1 MEEEKEEVDKMV
13 VEAKKELLAAIQLQL
28 EEARE
33 QMQEEEEFVVCKWDK
48 VSECYTLL
56 LALWAIVIHEFPI
69 QGAWVPCLSHWDATS
84 NSYLAGTVQPS
95 LKENL

>member
-13 VEAKKELLAAIQLQL
+13 VEAKKELFAAIQLQL

-48 VSECYTLL
+48 ISECYALL
-56 LALWAIVIHEFPI
+56 LALWTIIIHEFRELECPVCLTEMLPPI
-69 QGAWVPCLSHWDATS
+69 RIWQ
-84 NSYLAGTVQPS
+84 VQPS